1 MKTWIIAAAMLLA
14 ATATAHAETTLV
26 KAARIIDPATGTV
39 RQNGAIL
46 ITDGRIVAISDSG
59 MKAPEGATVVDLG
72 DMWLTTGLMDTHS
85 HLAGDAIADKMADE
99 SDATYALIALRN
111 AKEMLAGG
119 FTTVRDL
126 GHEGNYAVSAVRRE
140 IEKGAWDG
148 PTILNAGKTIAP
160 YGGDRDRVSPLP
172 FSAGP
177 TWRLHYIDADNPDEA
192 VKAVRQNIRY
202 GAKVIKLY
210 ADIHP
215 YYLSREDVAA
225 AVAEARR
232 AGIKVAAH
240 VRGGPAA
247 DNVIAGG
254 VDSIEHGFGL
264 TRAQMVAMKEKG
276 ITLSGTD
283 FDRHSLDIIL
293 RDDAAAA
300 RFEIM
305 IRERLRLAHT
315 VGVRLAFGSDT
326 VWSDGDRPRGQIV
339 LDQTATWVSAGIPP
353 RDILQAMTI
362 KAATLLGV
370 EKERGLLREGQFAD
384 LIAMPS
390 NPLADISALRGI
402 CFVMKEGRIV
412 RSCN

>member
-1 MKTWIIAAAMLLA
+1 MKIWIAAAALLLSA
-14 ATATAHAETTLV
+14 AAAQAETTLV
-26 KAARIIDPATGTV
+26 KAANIVDPATGSV
-39 RQNGAIL
+39 RKNSAIL
-46 ITDGRIVAISDSG
+46 IKDGRIAAIGDSTL
-59 MKAPEGATVVDLG
+59 KAPEGANVVDLG

-111 AKEMLAGG
+111 AQEMLAGG

-140 IEKGAWDG
+140 IEKGVWDG

-215 YYLSREDVAA
+215 YYFSREDVAA

-232 AGIKVAAH
+232 AGLKVAAH

-276 ITLSGTD
+276 IVLSGTD

-300 RFEIM
+300 RFETT
-305 IRERLRLAHT
+305 IRERLRLAHS
-315 VGVRLAFGSDT
+315 VGVKLAFGSDT
-326 VWSDGDRPRGQIV
+326 VWSDGGRPRGQIV
-339 LDQTATWVSAGIPP
+339 LDQTATWVAAGIPP
-353 RDILQAMTI
+353 QEILRAMTSG
-362 KAATLLGV
+362 AATLLGV
-370 EKERGLLREGQFAD
+370 DKDRGLLREGQFAD
-384 LIAMPS
+384 LVAMPAS
-390 NPLADISALRGI
+390 PLADISALRGI
-402 CFVMKEGRIV
+402 CFVMKEGKVVHGCR
-412 RSCN
+412 